1 VKRIGTVNLK
11 LAIEVLNGVQQ
22 EEPIIPTDIA
32 DNKTLLKTLLKTL
45 VYQITKA
52 IQDKSIDEEYLAIML
67 GIVGKQ
73 NTGDYSLQLNC
84 LLQAMFKPETQ
95 KHQLLAIEKVLDRL
109 NK

>member
-1 VKRIGTVNLK
+1 
-11 LAIEVLNGVQQ
+11 
-22 EEPIIPTDIA
+22 
-32 DNKTLLKTLLKTL
+32 
-45 VYQITKA
+45 
-52 IQDKSIDEEYLAIML
+52 ML